1 MFVGLGAKLLGLVL
15 PLHPVLLDVKA
26 KLHIPAYKQFISLLI
41 HIFIPKDETSFRK
54 YRPALRKKAKYMKI
68 SQ

>member
-1 MFVGLGAKLLGLVL
+1 MFDGLDAELLGLVL
-15 PLHPVLLDVKA
+15 PLLPVLLDVKA

-41 HIFIPKDETSFRK
+41 HSFIPKDETSFRK
-54 YRPALRKKAKYMKI
+54 YRPALRKKAKYLKL